1 MEPEDGAP
9 RTRRRGR
16 RALAWVGAWVLGS
29 ALVLAGLVYVG
40 NRLGANPLPGQTVVT
55 GRTGSEIYNKNCAA
69 CHGLHGEGGSLDIKG
84 PAFTP
89 GGELADLTFEE
100 RVAKTGRGKPLNGM
114 PRWSTRISEADIRK
128 VAAYTQTLSGRS
140 PDPSVEDVS

>member
-1 MEPEDGAP
+1 MTTDGEMP
-9 RTRRRGR
+9 RRHRGR
-16 RALAWVGAWVLGS
+16 RVLAWVGAWVLGS

-40 NRLGANPLPGQTVVT
+40 NRLGANPLPGETVVT
-55 GRTGSEIYNKNCAA
+55 GRTGAEIYNKNCAA
-69 CHGLHGEGGSLDIKG
+69 CHGLRGEGGSLDIKG

-89 GGELADLTFEE
+89 GGALAGLTFEE

-114 PRWSTRISEADIRK
+114 PRWSTRISDADIRK
-128 VAAYTQTLSGRS
+128 VAAYTQTLSGQS